1 LAWKGQNFAGDVK
14 AHVSAECN
22 GVRDLTFQQVSGALA
37 SLLPHKTGEEPDSFK
52 KSLLNQYVN

>member
-37 SLLPHKTGEEPDSFK
+37 SLLPHKTGEEPK
-52 KSLLNQYVN
+52 EIIKPL